1 MNEQRDRTFSILKA
15 LAILLVVTA
24 HAAAPTYVSRFAYMV
39 SVPAFFVCAGY
50 FFRPDYLERKSTFVV
65 RRVRRLYFPFVKW
78 SLLFLLLH
86 NLLFPL
92 GLLSETYGNAA
103 GGVTHPYDWHTAMQ
117 NLWSIVFNM
126 SGYDVFLAGAF
137 WFFRALL
144 LASIA
149 FLVAVQRRHAR
160 QMVEKSHLTSGR
172 RRHPHP
178 LARTLAVVRRTSH
191 HRRGARRLPRTD
203 GHHLHEHRLLV
214 PPQQQRSHRR
224 RLEQSGPRSHL
235 EQRGVGTFGRLLPG
249 VHDPLH

>member
-1 MNEQRDRTFSILKA
+1 MC
-15 LAILLVVTA
+15 
-24 HAAAPTYVSRFAYMV
+24 SRFAYMV

-50 FFRPDYLERKSTFVV
+50 FFRPDYLECKSTFVV

-149 FLVAVQRRHAR
+149 FLLLFKGATLVKWLKNPTLQVA
-160 QMVEKSHLTSGR
+160 
-172 RRHPHP
+172 
-178 LARTLAVVRRTSH
+178 AVAPSPSCSRFGS
-191 HRRGARRLPRTD
+191 
-203 GHHLHEHRLLV
+203 
-214 PPQQQRSHRR
+214 RSKDFASPAWRKAATA
-224 RLEQSGPRSHL
+224 S
-235 EQRGVGTFGRLLPG
+235 
-249 VHDPLH
+249 